1 MRLLFITDNFPPE
14 VNAPATRTYEHCKEW
29 VSKGVDVTVITCAPN
44 FPQGKVYSG
53 YKNKLYS
60 KEEVDGIKVVRVWS
74 YITSNEGFLKRTLDY
89 LSFAKTSFFAGLFIK
104 TDIIVATSPQ
114 FFVALSGRWLSFF
127 KRKPWVME
135 VRDLWPESIKTVGA
149 MKDGFLFSSLEKLE
163 LSLYRSAKKI
173 ITVTDSFKINLV
185 NRGIN
190 PSKISVVKNGA
201 NLDLYDSSQL
211 DESLKKELGLEC
223 KFILGYIGTH
233 GLAHKL
239 DFVID
244 CANEINEPSVH
255 FLFIGS
261 GATKEALVNQ
271 SNKLGLSNVT
281 FLDPIEK
288 KDVWRYISI
297 LDAMIV
303 PLKKSELFKTVI
315 PSKIFE
321 TSAMKV
327 PILLGVDGEA
337 RSIVESYNAGLFF
350 EPENKEEF
358 LKSVNML
365 RGDTALV
372 SSIKTGCEKLA
383 TDFDRKKLA
392 DLMLMKLKQCF

>member
-29 VSKGVDVTVITCAPN
+29 VSNGVDVTVITCAPN
-44 FPQGKVYSG
+44 FPQGKVYEG
-53 YKNKLYS
+53 YKNKLFS
-60 KEEVDGIKVVRVWS
+60 TEEVDGIKVVRVWS

-89 LSFAKTSFFAGLFIK
+89 ISFAKTSFFAGLFIK

-149 MKDGFLFSSLEKLE
+149 MKEGFLFRYLEKLE
-163 LSLYRSAKKI
+163 LSLYRSARKV
-173 ITVTDSFKINLV
+173 ITVTDSFKLNLV
-185 NRGIN
+185 ERGIDK
-190 PSKISVVKNGA
+190 SKISVVKNGA
-201 NLDLYDSSQL
+201 NLELYDSSKRDDL
-211 DESLKKELGLEC
+211 LKKELNLKD
-223 KFILGYIGTH
+223 KFVLGYIGTH

-239 DFVID
+239 DFIIN
-244 CANEINEPSVH
+244 CAQDVDDEQVH
-255 FLFIGS
+255 FLFVGS
-261 GATKEALVNQ
+261 GATKKSIEQQAEKQ
-271 SNKLGLSNVT
+271 KLQNVS
-281 FLDPIEK
+281 FIDPIEK

-303 PLKKSELFKTVI
+303 PLKRSELFKTVI

-321 TSAMKV
+321 TSAMEV

-337 RSIVESYNAGLFF
+337 RSIIDHYHAGLFF
-350 EPENKEEF
+350 EPENKESF
-358 LKSVNML
+358 LNALNQIKSDKKFMIDL
-365 RGDTALV
+365 KA
-372 SSIKTGCEKLA
+372 GCKRLA
-383 TDFDRKKLA
+383 KDFDRKKLA
-392 DLMLMKLKQCF
+392 AKMLAELKAAC